1 MQYNNTARLSILSGL
16 LLLTSQIQPVLGN
29 TEKVIFLGPETLT
42 VPTEHPTLEDLHL
55 DALSPQYHSL
65 RTHIEA
71 EFPTKD
77 SKYGQSTWYLLH
89 RLKEGQRY
97 EVRICWAATEPTS
110 FRLNTYDLTTV
121 FETPDLITSLA
132 QYSETRQP
140 VFNDVQDHTPK
151 ISQADFKYKHRQ
163 DDVSS
168 TLFLQ
173 IYAAADY
180 YTMNRTLMENVP
192 PVFVDI
198 ILDPYIFNILP
209 RSLVPTIAYVILLA
223 VGSWYI
229 SRYIMDW
236 MCKIGTDDLNSEKK
250 NL

>member
-1 MQYNNTARLSILSGL
+1 MQYNIRLPILSSI
-16 LLLTSQIQPVLGN
+16 LLLTSQIQPASAN
-29 TEKVIFLGPETLT
+29 TEKVIFLGPSTLNI
-42 VPTEHPTLEDLHL
+42 PIEHPTLEDLHL
-55 DALSPQYHSL
+55 SALSPQQYSL
-65 RTHIEA
+65 RTHIRA

-77 SKYGQSTWYLLH
+77 AKYGQSTWYLLQ

-97 EVRICWAATEPTS
+97 EVRICWAATDPTS

-121 FETPDLITSLA
+121 FETPGLITSLA

-140 VFNDVQDHTPK
+140 VFNDVQDHAPK
-151 ISQADFKYKHRQ
+151 TSQADFKYMHKQ

-180 YTMNRTLMENVP
+180 YTMNQTLMENVP
-192 PVFVDI
+192 PVLVDI

-209 RSLVPTIAYVILLA
+209 RSLLPTIAYVILLA
-223 VGSWYI
+223 VGSWYV
-229 SRYIMDW
+229 SKYVMDW
-236 MCKIGTDDLNSEKK
+236 MYEIGTDDLDSEKK
-250 NL
+250 DL